1 MKMGDTQVDKLE
13 KKLVVMCNELRKSFE
28 GVDEEIKNVGKKYY
42 VYDRRK
48 WLKKDYN
55 KNDTIDI
62 DDTDFESL
70 RTDMIQMVLFGQQIF
85 EDDNGKVMDRKKINR
100 ELNDDFRT

>member
-1 MKMGDTQVDKLE
+1 MLIH
-13 KKLVVMCNELRKSFE
+13 LRKSFDD
-28 GVDEEIKNVGKKYY
+28 VDEEIKNVGKKYY
-42 VYDRRK
+42 VYDRRD

-55 KNDTIDI
+55 KNDKDI
-62 DDTDFESL
+62 EDTDFESL

-85 EDDNGKVMDRKKINR
+85 VNKEDKVMDRKKINR

>member
-1 MKMGDTQVDKLE
+1 MLIH
-13 KKLVVMCNELRKSFE
+13 LRKSFDD
-28 GVDEEIKNVGKKYY
+28 VDEEIKNVGKKYY
-42 VYDRRK
+42 VYDRRD

-55 KNDTIDI
+55 KNDKDI
-62 DDTDFESL
+62 EDTDFESL

>member
-1 MKMGDTQVDKLE
+1 MLIH
-13 KKLVVMCNELRKSFE
+13 LRKSFDD
-28 GVDEEIKNVGKKYY
+28 VDEEIKNVGKKYY
-42 VYDRRK
+42 VYDRRD

-55 KNDTIDI
+55 KDDTIDI

-85 EDDNGKVMDRKKINR
+85 EDNNSKVMDRKKINR

>member
-1 MKMGDTQVDKLE
+1 MLIH
-13 KKLVVMCNELRKSFE
+13 LRKSFDD
-28 GVDEEIKNVGKKYY
+28 VDEEIKNVGKKYY
-42 VYDRRK
+42 VYDRRV

>member
-1 MKMGDTQVDKLE
+1 VKNIRNKLDKMLIH
-13 KKLVVMCNELRKSFE
+13 LRKSFDD
-28 GVDEEIKNVGKKYY
+28 VDEEIKNVGKKYY
-42 VYDRRK
+42 VYDRRV

>member
-1 MKMGDTQVDKLE
+1 MKKDIGLKRVR
-13 KKLVVMCNELRKSFE
+13 KKLDKMLIHLRKSFDD
-28 GVDEEIKNVGKKYY
+28 VDEEIKNVGKKYY
-42 VYDRRK
+42 VYDRRD

-55 KNDTIDI
+55 KNDKDI
-62 DDTDFESL
+62 EDTDFESL

-85 EDDNGKVMDRKKINR
+85 VNKEDKVMDRKKINR

>member
-1 MKMGDTQVDKLE
+1 MKNIRNKLDKMLIH
-13 KKLVVMCNELRKSFE
+13 LRKSFDD
-28 GVDEEIKNVGKKYY
+28 VDEEIKNVGKKYY
-42 VYDRRK
+42 VYDRRD

-55 KNDTIDI
+55 KNDKDI
-62 DDTDFESL
+62 EDTDFESL

-85 EDDNGKVMDRKKINR
+85 VNKEDKVMDRKKINR

>member
-1 MKMGDTQVDKLE
+1 VKNIRNKLDKMLIH
-13 KKLVVMCNELRKSFE
+13 LRKSFDD
-28 GVDEEIKNVGKKYY
+28 VDEEIKNVGKKYY
-42 VYDRRK
+42 VYDRRD

-55 KNDTIDI
+55 KNDKDI
-62 DDTDFESL
+62 EDTDFESL

-85 EDDNGKVMDRKKINR
+85 VNKEDKVMDRKKINR

>member
-1 MKMGDTQVDKLE
+1 MKNIRNKLDKMLIH
-13 KKLVVMCNELRKSFE
+13 LRKSFDD
-28 GVDEEIKNVGKKYY
+28 VDKEIKNVGKKYY
-42 VYDRRK
+42 VYDRRV

>member
-1 MKMGDTQVDKLE
+1 VKNIRNKLDKMLIH
-13 KKLVVMCNELRKSFE
+13 LRKSFDD
-28 GVDEEIKNVGKKYY
+28 VDKEIKNVGKKYY
-42 VYDRRK
+42 VYDRRV

>member
-1 MKMGDTQVDKLE
+1 MKKDIGLKRVR
-13 KKLVVMCNELRKSFE
+13 KKLDKMLIHLRKSFDD
-28 GVDEEIKNVGKKYY
+28 VDEEIKNVGKKYY
-42 VYDRRK
+42 VYDRRD

-55 KNDTIDI
+55 KNDKDI
-62 DDTDFESL
+62 EDTDFESL

>member
-85 EDDNGKVMDRKKINR
+85 EDDNGKVMDREKINR

>member
-1 MKMGDTQVDKLE
+1 MKNIRNKLDKMLIH
-13 KKLVVMCNELRKSFE
+13 LRKSFDD
-28 GVDEEIKNVGKKYY
+28 VDEEIKNVGKKYY
-42 VYDRRK
+42 VYDRRD

-55 KNDTIDI
+55 KNDKDI
-62 DDTDFESL
+62 EDTDFESL

>member
-1 MKMGDTQVDKLE
+1 VDKLE

>member
-1 MKMGDTQVDKLE
+1 MDKLE